1 MSNIKRINVGERMSQ
16 VVIYNGLV
24 FTAGQVASS
33 APNKD
38 VGEQTKNVFKTI
50 FSSFSPR
57 HVVPPSWIHMS
68 PIFNYPEFFVA
79 FRARNRE

>member
-38 VGEQTKNVFKTI
+38 VGEQTKNVLDKINEIILFLVNIFCVFYFQKLSLLIIWTHTFKI
-50 FSSFSPR
+50 SN
-57 HVVPPSWIHMS
+57 HG
-68 PIFNYPEFFVA
+68 
-79 FRARNRE
+79 

>member
-38 VGEQTKNVFKTI
+38 VGEQTKNVHLYL
-50 FSSFSPR
+50 PA
-57 HVVPPSWIHMS
+57 HVTLYIRTYKHTYM
-68 PIFNYPEFFVA
+68 
-79 FRARNRE
+79 RT

>member
-33 APNKD
+33 APN
-38 VGEQTKNVFKTI
+38 
-50 FSSFSPR
+50 
-57 HVVPPSWIHMS
+57 
-68 PIFNYPEFFVA
+68 
-79 FRARNRE
+79 